1 MKDSYLTAGIR
12 LDQLIRLMKRN
23 KVSYSFKNIFR
34 LAFLFQSAL
43 WSSVFSWIEHLRFS
57 KALKNYPAPIDPIFI
72 IGHWRTG
79 STLLHQL
86 MNLDPHMTTPTL
98 FQVAVPDSF
107 LVSYPYYRPLFK
119 RIISEHRPMDQVRI
133 GIDEPQEDEYAIYRI
148 TSYSPLENLVFSN
161 SPAYFL
167 NHGTPFLPPEDQLER
182 WKSDLK
188 AFFGKLHFKTN
199 KRIVSKNPF
208 NSFRIKTLLDIF
220 PAAKF
225 IHIVR
230 HPDDVIPS
238 TIHMWDILQRQN
250 RLNNPVTPPTF
261 NEVTRILNTLLTAI
275 ENDLKSLSQDQYTE
289 LRFEDLEKEPVAVL
303 RKIYQ
308 QIGLEFTD
316 EFEVNINR
324 FMKETAN
331 FQKNTFSLMPD
342 ERSYIREHLG
352 SYMKKYDYL

>member
-1 MKDSYLTAGIR
+1 
-12 LDQLIRLMKRN
+12 
-23 KVSYSFKNIFR
+23 
-34 LAFLFQSAL
+34 
-43 WSSVFSWIEHLRFS
+43 
-57 KALKNYPAPIDPIFI
+57 
-72 IGHWRTG
+72 
-79 STLLHQL
+79 
-86 MNLDPHMTTPTL
+86 
-98 FQVAVPDSF
+98 
-107 LVSYPYYRPLFK
+107 
-119 RIISEHRPMDQVRI
+119 
-133 GIDEPQEDEYAIYRI
+133 
-148 TSYSPLENLVFSN
+148 
-161 SPAYFL
+161 
-167 NHGTPFLPPEDQLER
+167 
-182 WKSDLK
+182 
-188 AFFGKLHFKTN
+188 
-199 KRIVSKNPF
+199 
-208 NSFRIKTLLDIF
+208 
-220 PAAKF
+220 
-225 IHIVR
+225 
-230 HPDDVIPS
+230 
-238 TIHMWDILQRQN
+238 MWDILQRQN